1 MLDVMPDETGA
12 GAGGSAAAGGRAAAR
27 SLLAQES
34 ASPLDAIAFIQGAAS
49 EIGEGMQAAVQRA
62 REAGSTWAEVG
73 QVLGI
78 TRQAA
83 FQRFGRPVDPRTGQ
97 PMARS
102 VPPGAA
108 ERGAALLADLVAGRW
123 AEACRDFNEKVAQ
136 KLDAE
141 RLAVMWTRLTGMI
154 GRLEQTGEPLA
165 YQAGDLTLVD
175 IPLCFEA
182 AERTARVTYDRDLT
196 ADDRRMAEQNRETLS
211 P

>member
-1 MLDVMPDETGA
+1 MPNETGA
-12 GAGGSAAAGGRAAAR
+12 GAAGPVGSAAAGGRAAAR
-27 SLLAQES
+27 GLLGQLLEQEP
-34 ASPLDAIAFIQGAAS
+34 ASPLDAIAFIQGAVS
-49 EIGEGMQAAVQRA
+49 EIGEGMQAVVQRA

-123 AEACRDFNEKVAQ
+123 AEACLDFNEKVAQ

-154 GRLEQTGEPLA
+154 GRLERTGEPLA

-175 IPLCFEA
+175 IPLSFEA
-182 AERTARVTYDRDLT
+182 AERTARVTYDHDGKVAGLHLLPPGFT
-196 ADDRRMAEQNRETLS
+196 
-211 P
+211 